1 MITTIIKRLLQGLVV
16 VFAILVIT
24 FILLRLIP
32 GDPSRTM
39 APVATEAQI
48 TQLKEQMGI
57 GDTIPV
63 QFGKYIKN
71 LFHGY
76 LGYSYFQK
84 ADVITVI
91 RNALPKTGILLL
103 FTIVLELT
111 FGFIFGMLAAVRAN
125 TWVDKVISGFAVIF
139 QSLPNYWVALIL
151 ISLITVKLHLIPS
164 IGYKGPIYA
173 LLPAIVL
180 SLQPMAVLIRN
191 IRASMIGSLSQSFV
205 KAAKARGVPWRIYI
219 FKYAFRNSLI
229 PTLTL
234 FGAQLSYIVGSI
246 VVVEFV
252 FGYPGIG
259 LQTLNAIQRRDYFLV
274 QGLVVLISG
283 FFIIV
288 NTAIDIGY
296 IYLDPRI
303 RKVLGGL

>member
-57 GDTIPV
+57 GDSIPV
-63 QFGKYIKN
+63 QFVKYIKN
-71 LFHGY
+71 LFNGY

-91 RNALPKTGILLL
+91 QNALPKTGILLL
-103 FTIVLELT
+103 FTILLELV
-111 FGFIFGMLAAVRAN
+111 FGFIFGMLAAVKAN
-125 TWVDKVISGFAVIF
+125 TWVDKIISGFAVIF

-151 ISLITVKLHLIPS
+151 ISLITVKLRLLPS

-191 IRASMIGSLSQSFV
+191 IRASMIGSLSQGFV
-205 KAAKARGVPWRIYI
+205 KAAKARGVPWQIYI

-234 FGAQLSYIVGSI
+234 FGAQLSYIVGGI

-259 LQTLNAIQRRDYFLV
+259 LQTLNAIERRDYFLV

-283 FFIIV
+283 FFVVV